1 MDNNIVASTYA
12 PNTNIYRYTATI
24 TFTINDEVY
33 KLPVLNIKSIAID
46 YDYIG
51 SNMPM
56 ILLTLSIDRRLL
68 DKVIQYQNTSTAIF
82 ELKRCIINS
91 DMPDLFENYISDKF
105 VYFIDEGINKKDKMD
120 YQGPNEGREDLF
132 SEIPVGLLSLDHV
145 NKNKID
151 VNGIMSGK
159 LSSMMYYLTK
169 HLSILMEPPENNV
182 IMKELVLPP
191 INSVSKAL
199 EYLNSVNVFYSTKYR
214 FFIDFDCSYLISSSG
229 KVVEKQGEDINTIFI
244 EILDISEIEA
254 ALQGMTVDEE
264 QSMYRFQV
272 PSGDCEITDSCISE
286 KNYTK
291 ISATMTSGDRIEG
304 EISNKPS
311 GSIINM
317 KTRTI
322 RIPNKNTGLLDNF
335 VSSVDRSS
343 IQLFVQKVDIDSSVL
358 TINKEYIIK
367 ADSAYKSEEY
377 NGKYILIKK
386 KELYMKKD
394 DTFVLGVIL
403 FLEKID

>member
-68 DKVIQYQNTSTAIF
+68 DKVVQYQNTSTAIF

-105 VYFIDEGINKKDKMD
+105 VYFIDEDINKKDKMD

-272 PSGDCEITDSCISE
+272 PSSDCEITDSCISE